1 MQLYIR
7 NIAAF
12 KKTGKTPAAC
22 SPFILGLEHHFSW
35 QCCWAAVRWIPV
47 STRGPCKAVEGAPAL
62 SHRWL
67 PLI

>member
-12 KKTGKTPAAC
+12 KKTGKTHAAC
-22 SPFILGLEHHFSW
+22 PPFILGLEHRFSG

-47 STRGPCKAVEGAPAL
+47 STRGPCQAVEGLQHSATAGL
-62 SHRWL
+62 L
-67 PLI
+67 